1 MSAGSID
8 RVHGIDSYTSEAY
21 EKRTGQSIHGKW
33 TFEQIADGCLEN
45 GDEPYDTIICSFAAH
60 LISVS
65 YLPLVMIQLTFIAKQ
80 LIILTPHK
88 RPELSTEWGWT
99 LKDEFVH
106 ERIRAR
112 LYRSD
117 E

>member
-1 MSAGSID
+1 
-8 RVHGIDSYTSEAY
+8 
-21 EKRTGQSIHGKW
+21 
-33 TFEQIADGCLEN
+33 
-45 GDEPYDTIICSFAAH
+45 
-60 LISVS
+60 
-65 YLPLVMIQLTFIAKQ
+65 

-88 RPELSTEWGWT
+88 RPQLSPEWGWI

-112 LYRSD
+112 LYTCD